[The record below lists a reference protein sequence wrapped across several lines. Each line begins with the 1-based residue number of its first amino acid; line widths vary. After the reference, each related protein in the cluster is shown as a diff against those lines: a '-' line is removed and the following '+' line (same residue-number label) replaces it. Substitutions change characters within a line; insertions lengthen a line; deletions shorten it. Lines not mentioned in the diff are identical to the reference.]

1 MNDAPTGKVRV
12 LLGRGHH
19 ATAWGLQPFARLPNH
34 FDVKLLLTRRNA
46 FDVSRAG
53 VPSVEV
59 RTLRDRLPRGML
71 GDLAAKAVRDRY
83 LDADRHLAEADI
95 VHSEELSLWFS
106 SDLALRKRDF
116 GYRLV
121 VTVWET
127 IPLLDAFRN
136 PHARRY
142 RRATL
147 AAADLYL
154 AATER
159 AAEALLLEGVPE
171 DRIEVTY
178 PGVDVDRFAVA
189 QQQDSPPD
197 GHLVISPGRLEWEK
211 GHHDVIRAIAA
222 IRRGQVPVDDGVAE
236 GLRLLIIGSGPER
249 DRLRRHAE
257 ELGVGQAVEISSAP
271 YDEMPALYRPAS
283 AMVLASVPSSG
294 CALHPGDLPRCFWE
308 EQFGLVLAEAFAVGL
323 PMVLSESGA
332 IPEVAG
338 ERVGYFPPGDWRRLA
353 QLLAEGPLSRPPG
366 TRETYAPERVQ
377 RYSTRAAADRIAAAY
392 DRALGVDRREDPA
405 SSR

>member
-1 MNDAPTGKVRV
+1 MSEPDADRVRV

-19 ATAWGLQPFARLPNH
+19 ATEWGLQPFARLPER
-34 FDVKLLLTRRNA
+34 FDVRMLLTRRNA
-46 FDVSRAG
+46 YDVSRAG
-53 VPSVEV
+53 VPSVDV
-59 RTLRDRLPRGML
+59 RTLRDRLPRGMV
-71 GDLAAKAVRDRY
+71 GDVVVKAVRDRY

-142 RRATL
+142 RKATL
-147 AAADLYL
+147 EAGDLYL

-159 AAEALLLEGVPE
+159 AAEALQLEGVSE
-171 DRIEVTY
+171 DRIQVVY
-178 PGVDVDRFAVA
+178 PGVDVDRFAEA
-189 QQQDSPPD
+189 QGDAGPGG

-222 IRRGQVPVDDGVAE
+222 IKRGQIPTGDGVAE
-236 GLRLLIIGSGPER
+236 GLRLIIVGSGPEEG
-249 DRLRRHAE
+249 RLRRHAD
-257 ELGVGQAVEISSAP
+257 ELGVADAVEIGSVP
-271 YDEMPALYRPAS
+271 YEDMPSLYQRAS
-283 AMVLASVPSSG
+283 AMVLASLPSSG

-308 EQFGLVLAEAFAVGL
+308 EQFGLVLAEAMAAGL
-323 PMVLSESGA
+323 PMIVSSSGA
-332 IPEVAG
+332 IPEVVAG
-338 ERVGYFPPGDWRRLA
+338 GADLFPPGGWIEIAR
-353 QLLAEGPLSRPPG
+353 LLAAGPLSRPPG
-366 TRETYAPERVQ
+366 TRVEPDRDRV
-377 RYSTRAAADRIAAAY
+377 RLFSTAAAANRIAAAY
-392 DRALGVDRREDPA
+392 ERVLETPP
-405 SSR
+405 S